1 MKILIID
8 NNIDPPYWGS
18 HDLKTAVQQV
28 APSAQV
34 MVRRGPQ
41 QDFNLNF
48 SEFDKLVISGSK
60 TSCLEKAPWITA
72 LDEFVLRM
80 IQAKKPLLGV
90 CYGHQTLNR
99 VLGGSS
105 YLKKSEKSEFGWIK
119 IKSFKPNPL
128 FEGLKNEFYSYGSHV
143 EEVSRLPEGM
153 KNFASSERCEIQA
166 CQYQELPIFGIQFH
180 PEKTAESAKVSLKSK
195 IQEGEE
201 TLLADR
207 TDELY
212 NPEVCKIIF
221 KNFLKHV

>member
-60 TSCLEKAPWITA
+60 TSCLEKGPWIEA
-72 LDEFVLRM
+72 LDEFVLRI

-105 YLKKSEKSEFGWIK
+105 YLKKSEKNDIVRKLRKAKYTSLITFT
-119 IKSFKPNPL
+119 PN
-128 FEGLKNEFYSYGSHV
+128 YSYFRLFNP
-143 EEVSRLPEGM
+143 EDLFYFSRLSITPSTITVFY
-153 KNFASSERCEIQA
+153 KK
-166 CQYQELPIFGIQFH
+166 QY
-180 PEKTAESAKVSLKSK
+180 K
-195 IQEGEE
+195 
-201 TLLADR
+201 
-207 TDELY
+207 
-212 NPEVCKIIF
+212 
-221 KNFLKHV
+221 